1 MGDSKVAVGVVG
13 NCMGVWG
20 NCGEAT
26 EAAVGVATEAGA
38 ASVGV
43 PVILQDMFKL
53 GSFLSEQCSKK
64 KPSQVLLMMAKCIQE
79 NTTREQ
85 KVVLELFSKLDKN
98 LKENLT
104 HSIY

>member
-43 PVILQDMFKL
+43 PV
-53 GSFLSEQCSKK
+53 
-64 KPSQVLLMMAKCIQE
+64 AA
-79 NTTREQ
+79 
-85 KVVLELFSKLDKN
+85 VVAVGGMSYFC
-98 LKENLT
+98 T
-104 HSIY
+104 